1 MYTRMELS
9 QLRARQIEIKENQ
22 DEMKENQDEIKQK
35 QGLMMIQLDEIL
47 NDERGDQMRVRHG

>member
-1 MYTRMELS
+1 MELS